1 MRERYDSDGNLMG
14 AHNMIFDV
22 IPDDYKIK
30 SIILNDKVFDLSYLG
45 VMRHLRDK
53 KVADEI
59 NNDKVYSEEVI
70 SHLALD
76 YLNSARFLWQ
86 GIIDDRNKGIV
97 SQLFIPCAFMCK
109 HAIELK
115 LKECLLVKGAE
126 RLSGHSIK
134 TLWDD
139 IGELDIPHFEDIDS
153 FITEV
158 EEIDRNEMAL
168 RYGIS
173 SNLKPLSERPR
184 FDIDNLITNTMYLFN
199 VLDENVVCKY
209 SYELS

>member
-1 MRERYDSDGNLMG
+1 MRERYDSNGNLIG
-14 AHNMIFDV
+14 YHSMIFDN

-30 SIILNDKVFDLSYLG
+30 SIMLKDKVYDYSYLG

-53 KVADEI
+53 KVADEFS
-59 NNDKVYSEEVI
+59 DDTFYSVELI

-86 GIIDDRNKGIV
+86 GIIDDRNKDIV
-97 SQLFIPCAFMCK
+97 SQYFIPCAFMCK

-126 RLSGHSIK
+126 RLSGHSVK

-139 IGELDIPHFEDIDS
+139 IGELDIPYFEDIDS

-173 SNLKPLSERPR
+173 SNLKPLSERPM

-209 SYELS
+209 RYELS